1 MQMFVKECGPMGTGS
16 NMFRSALRASD
27 GTVYIG
33 TYGPAP
39 AIIWRYT
46 KDERLEKVAEVEEYQ
61 LDCMV
66 DVPFPVSWTVKM
78 KKKQKEIGRAHV

>member
-61 LDCMV
+61 LDCTGGSTKRENLYWHRV
-66 DVPFPVSWTVKM
+66 QRPCL
-78 KKKQKEIGRAHV
+78 

>member
-66 DVPFPVSWTVKM
+66 EAPNGKIY
-78 KKKQKEIGRAHV
+78 IGTAYSLSLIHI